1 MVTYYIASTLYNQII
16 SQTIQETG
24 CMVDGNE
31 IGENIY
37 LLNFVK
43 KNFTRFSSID
53 ELVIDLSALKDV
65 DTEIIEALEILKVN
79 FEHIKIIILAA
90 NRYSGDELL
99 TQCFQMAIY
108 NLIVTEDYLEIR
120 NELIQCLKTGKS
132 YKEALKYKEKS
143 SNQETVI
150 VKTETKQVVS
160 KVLIGL
166 TSAGAGQG
174 CTHNSIVLANF
185 LRKKGYMVAIAEM
198 NTSKAFSYIREAYDL
213 QLFDDRYFSMEGI
226 DYYPDT
232 TAEDLGS
239 ILGKTYNFILC
250 DFGPYKEADRVSF
263 GKCDIHIILSGTKP
277 WEMVAIDSVFRST
290 ETDALLSFH
299 FCFNLV
305 PKLQQADVKAGMCEL
320 TNVYFLNYTED
331 PFKSNDFVGA
341 EEILKKYLPVI
352 ALPEKKRG
360 LFKKR

>member
-1 MVTYYIASTLYNQII
+1 MVTYYIASTIYNQII

-24 CMVDGNE
+24 FMVDGNE
-31 IGENIY
+31 IGENVY

-53 ELVIDLSALKDV
+53 ELVIDLSALKDI
-65 DTEIIEALEILKVN
+65 DAEIIEALEILKVN
-79 FEHIKIIILAA
+79 FDHIKIIILAA

-120 NELIQCLKTGKS
+120 NELIQCLEVGKN
-132 YKEALKYKEKS
+132 YKEALKYKEKAV
-143 SNQETVI
+143 NQETVV
-150 VKTETKQVVS
+150 VKTEVKQVVS

-166 TSAGAGQG
+166 AGAGPGQG

-198 NTSKAFSYIREAYDL
+198 NSSKAFANIQEAYEL

-226 DYYPDT
+226 DYYPAT
-232 TAEDLGS
+232 TAETLGS

-250 DFGPYKEADRVSF
+250 DFGAYIEADRVSY
-263 GKCDIHIILSGTKP
+263 GKCDVHIIVAGTKP
-277 WEMVAIDSVFRST
+277 WELPAIDNVFSNV
-290 ETDALLSFH
+290 EAEALRAYH

-305 PKLQQADVKAGMCEL
+305 PQLQQSDVKAGMCEL
-320 TNVYFLNYTED
+320 SNVYFLNYTED
-331 PFKSNDFVGA
+331 PFKENNFVGA
-341 EEILKKYLPVI
+341 EEILKTYLPVL
-352 ALPEKKRG
+352 AVPEKKRG